1 MVTMSQKSS
10 VPQAVKS
17 VSQALMS
24 DTPMIGSMAGGSLP
38 PLPLPVPI
46 RSMSVGLFIDAS
58 ARAQQLNPKETAV
71 LFVDCQNEFAS
82 ETGNL

>member
-1 MVTMSQKSS
+1 MCEEIKTETDLPRGVDMRKL
-10 VPQAVKS
+10 AVGLIS
-17 VSQALMS
+17 FAAALV
-24 DTPMIGSMAGGSLP
+24 A
-38 PLPLPVPI
+38 
-46 RSMSVGLFIDAS
+46 GLFIDAS